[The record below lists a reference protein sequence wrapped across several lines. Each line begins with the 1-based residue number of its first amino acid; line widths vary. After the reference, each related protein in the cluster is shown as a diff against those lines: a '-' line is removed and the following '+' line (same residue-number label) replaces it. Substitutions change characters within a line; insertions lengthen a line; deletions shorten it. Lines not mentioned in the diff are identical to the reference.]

1 MSQYCGVTVSSFLV
15 LLFVSLVPVCSY
27 ALLYVVINYDL
38 SFRVTRVRD
47 MRRNDS
53 TTTPVTSTTM
63 TYVSVSWP
71 WFRCHGNRQSR
82 DSSVVSY
89 DPVSGLVVST
99 SVRYQR
105 IITFLSC
112 SSHLDNMIVLYWIIQ
127 SYLIVTDLF
136 YGAHCRKVCNGS
148 SRLSRSFED
157 IQGHSRSSKMA
168 SFDNRNMT
176 PISRFWWR

>member
-63 TYVSVSWP
+63 TYVSVS
-71 WFRCHGNRQSR
+71 
-82 DSSVVSY
+82 
-89 DPVSGLVVST
+89 
-99 SVRYQR
+99 
-105 IITFLSC
+105 
-112 SSHLDNMIVLYWIIQ
+112 
-127 SYLIVTDLF
+127 
-136 YGAHCRKVCNGS
+136 
-148 SRLSRSFED
+148 
-157 IQGHSRSSKMA
+157 
-168 SFDNRNMT
+168 
-176 PISRFWWR
+176 